1 MKHLL
6 SAIVFP
12 AMFISISNV
21 YALDIQPGEWKMENI
36 EMRTIN
42 PDTKEVLMDEKNSG
56 IATLMCYTPKMSE
69 DSKKVVKGF
78 STSAGGC
85 TTTFVE
91 STDTKLI
98 NETVCNNPDAKS
110 HSIVE
115 TTKISDTEFAMTMKS
130 DVDAGGNKTTS
141 INKIKQTFVGKTC
154 SEASKGGKQ

>member
-1 MKHLL
+1 MKRLL

-69 DSKKVVKGF
+69 DSKNGEGF
-78 STSAGGC
+78 FYQCRRLHDNICRKYGYQ
-85 TTTFVE
+85 
-91 STDTKLI
+91 TD
-98 NETVCNNPDAKS
+98 
-110 HSIVE
+110 
-115 TTKISDTEFAMTMKS
+115 
-130 DVDAGGNKTTS
+130 
-141 INKIKQTFVGKTC
+141 Q
-154 SEASKGGKQ
+154 

>member
-1 MKHLL
+1 MKRLL

-56 IATLMCYTPKMSE
+56 IATLMCYTLKCLKILKM
-69 DSKKVVKGF
+69 VKGF

-98 NETVCNNPDAKS
+98 NETVCNNPDVKS

-154 SEASKGGKQ
+154 SEASKGVKQ

>member
-1 MKHLL
+1 MKRLL

-69 DSKKVVKGF
+69 DSKKMGEGF
-78 STSAGGC
+78 FYQCRRLHDNICRKYGYQ
-85 TTTFVE
+85 
-91 STDTKLI
+91 TD
-98 NETVCNNPDAKS
+98 
-110 HSIVE
+110 
-115 TTKISDTEFAMTMKS
+115 
-130 DVDAGGNKTTS
+130 
-141 INKIKQTFVGKTC
+141 Q
-154 SEASKGGKQ
+154 

>member
-1 MKHLL
+1 
-6 SAIVFP
+6 
-12 AMFISISNV
+12 
-21 YALDIQPGEWKMENI
+21 GEWKMENI

-56 IATLMCYTPKMSE
+56 IATLMCYNPKMSE
-69 DSKKVVKGF
+69 DSKKMVKGF

-98 NETVCNNPDAKS
+98 NETVCNNPDVKS

-154 SEASKGGKQ
+154 SEASKGVKQ

>member
-1 MKHLL
+1 MKRLL

-69 DSKKVVKGF
+69 DSKKMVKGF

-98 NETVCNNPDAKS
+98 NETVCNNPDVKS

-130 DVDAGGNKTTS
+130 DVDAGGNKTTPS
-141 INKIKQTFVGKTC
+141 TKLNKPLLARPALKRQK
-154 SEASKGGKQ
+154 A

>member
-1 MKHLL
+1 MKRLL
-6 SAIVFP
+6 SAIILP

-42 PDTKEVLMDEKNSG
+42 PDTKQVLMDQKNSG
-56 IATLMCYTPKMSE
+56 AATLMCYTPKMSE
-69 DSKKVVKGF
+69 DSKKMVKGF
-78 STSAGGC
+78 STSADGC

-98 NETVCNNPDAKS
+98 NETVCNNSGSKS

-115 TTKISDTEFAMTMKS
+115 TTKISDTEFSMTMKM
-130 DVDAGGNKTTS
+130 DVDSGGNKMSTT
-141 INKIKQTFVGKTC
+141 NKIKQTFVGKTC
-154 SEASKGGKQ
+154 SEASKGVTQ

>member
-1 MKHLL
+1 MKRLL

-69 DSKKVVKGF
+69 DSKKNGEGF
-78 STSAGGC
+78 FYQCRRLHDNICRKYGYQ
-85 TTTFVE
+85 
-91 STDTKLI
+91 TD
-98 NETVCNNPDAKS
+98 
-110 HSIVE
+110 
-115 TTKISDTEFAMTMKS
+115 
-130 DVDAGGNKTTS
+130 
-141 INKIKQTFVGKTC
+141 Q
-154 SEASKGGKQ
+154 

>member
-42 PDTKEVLMDEKNSG
+42 PDTKEVLMDQKNSG

-69 DSKKVVKGF
+69 DSKKMVKGF

-85 TTTFVE
+85 TTT
-91 STDTKLI
+91 TLTWG
-98 NETVCNNPDAKS
+98 VCNNPDVKS

-154 SEASKGGKQ
+154 SEASKGVKQ

>member
-1 MKHLL
+1 MKRLL

-69 DSKKVVKGF
+69 DSKKMVKGF
-78 STSAGGC
+78 LPVQA
-85 TTTFVE
+85 VARQH
-91 STDTKLI
+91 L
-98 NETVCNNPDAKS
+98 
-110 HSIVE
+110 
-115 TTKISDTEFAMTMKS
+115 
-130 DVDAGGNKTTS
+130 
-141 INKIKQTFVGKTC
+141 
-154 SEASKGGKQ
+154 